1 MATVNYIRESK
12 QTISAMKEL
21 INYCIQD
28 SKVKDERS
36 GRRLIS
42 GINCNGENAFN
53 EFMTT
58 KYAYK
63 KLNVTNFYQYVQS
76 FSPRENVTAEQVHKI
91 GLEFAEKAWKG
102 YEVLVTTHTDAEHL
116 HNHFVINSVSFENG
130 YKLRQNPSTL
140 ISLRNLSDRICLQ
153 HGLTVLK
160 PYEKQGRKP
169 SSREYRVAVK
179 GDSWKQQLISNI
191 YFAMNRSGNKD
202 EFIKKM
208 NEEGYQ
214 VTWTDERKYITFIC
228 PNGQKCRDIRL
239 HDNKYLKGVL
249 EQEFKIRSEL
259 IAKYYEGTLQENE
272 LSDEKFN
279 TGWEKSRAVY
289 FKLLD
294 CSYQDSE
301 QTNEAEAREYYQ
313 NYIQNQTPVGLGI
326 KGIFEL
332 GNIIDSSGEDPEERR
347 KRIEAE
353 ENASNLGALIGLTAG
368 IISALVEDSSD
379 ELPEELEDEQNEISM
394 NM

>member
-1 MATVNYIRESK
+1 M
-12 QTISAMKEL
+12 
-21 INYCIQD
+21 
-28 SKVKDERS
+28 
-36 GRRLIS
+36 
-42 GINCNGENAFN
+42 
-53 EFMTT
+53 
-58 KYAYK
+58 
-63 KLNVTNFYQYVQS
+63 
-76 FSPRENVTAEQVHKI
+76 
-91 GLEFAEKAWKG
+91 
-102 YEVLVTTHTDAEHL
+102 
-116 HNHFVINSVSFENG
+116 
-130 YKLRQNPSTL
+130 
-140 ISLRNLSDRICLQ
+140 
-153 HGLTVLK
+153 
-160 PYEKQGRKP
+160 
-169 SSREYRVAVK
+169 AVK

-326 KGIFEL
+326 KSIFEL

-353 ENASNLGALIGLTAG
+353 ENASNLGALIGFTAG
-368 IISALVEDSSD
+368 IISALTDDNSD